1 MKWIGC
7 LLLASGWT
15 IVAAALLL
23 LTSLG
28 ERYAFVAAG
37 LLVEFLGL
45 SVLALSYKAQQRGAR

>member
-15 IVAAALLL
+15 IVATALLL
-23 LTSLG
+23 LAGLG
-28 ERYAFVAAG
+28 QRFAFVAAG

>member
-1 MKWIGC
+1 M
-7 LLLASGWT
+7 

-28 ERYAFVAAG
+28 ERFAFVAAG

-45 SVLALSYKAQQRGAR
+45 ALLAQSYMALQKGAR

>member
-45 SVLALSYKAQQRGAR
+45 ALLAQSYMALQKGAR